1 MSSVGISYEAVVRLR
16 LMLGKMSERRSRSY
30 AESGSVGFSR
40 GPFGKNKGT
49 RGVKIGI
56 MDKGKSGPTLEKG
69 HTKLIG

>member
-1 MSSVGISYEAVVRLR
+1 MLKVVRWGL
-16 LMLGKMSERRSRSY
+16 LGD
-30 AESGSVGFSR
+30 
-40 GPFGKNKGT
+40 PLGKNKGT